1 MIEAVRSGESM
12 RSVSRRFKVALPTI
26 QRWIKRAEGRELDV
40 VDWSS
45 GASVPHRTRRTP
57 GFKEDWVIGIRHQLR
72 QYSDLGEFGAAA
84 IRREWLIQGLI
95 DPPAVRTIGRILER
109 RGALDG
115 QRRVRRRAPQPGWYL
130 PPLSLRHCELDSF
143 DVVEGLVI
151 EGGTEVRVL
160 NGISLHGGL
169 VASWPMSQLNTT
181 TVLEALGEHW
191 RSVGLPR
198 FAQFDNDTLFQG
210 NHQFADS
217 IGRVIR
223 LCLSLKVTPVFAPPQ
238 EIGFQAAIESFN
250 GHWQTKV
257 WERFHHNS
265 LADLQARSL
274 RYVQAHRRRSAA
286 RIETAPARMPFPAQ
300 WRWNDRAP
308 LNGGTLIY
316 IRRTNDRGQV
326 NLLGHRFDVQSIW
339 THRLVRCEVN
349 LDTHTIYFFALRRFE
364 PNVQPL
370 LNEVHYE
377 PKQKWLTSRH
387 PSIDTSLNRS

>member
-1 MIEAVRSGESM
+1 M
-12 RSVSRRFKVALPTI
+12 
-26 QRWIKRAEGRELDV
+26 
-40 VDWSS
+40 
-45 GASVPHRTRRTP
+45 
-57 GFKEDWVIGIRHQLR
+57 R
-72 QYSDLGEFGAAA
+72 QYSNLGEFGAAA
-84 IRREWLIQGLI
+84 IRREWLIQGLT

-130 PPLSLRHCELDSF
+130 PSLALRHCELDSF

-160 NGISLHGGL
+160 NGVSLHGGL
-169 VASWPMSQLNTT
+169 VASWPMSKLNTT

-238 EIGFQAAIESFN
+238 ETGFQAAIESFN

-257 WERFHHNS
+257 WQRFHHNS

-274 RYVQAHRRRSAA
+274 RYLQAHRRRSAA
-286 RIETAPARMPFPAQ
+286 RIEAAPARTQFPTQ
-300 WRWNDRAP
+300 WRWSDRAP
-308 LNGGTLIY
+308 LNGGTIIY
-316 IRRTNDRGQV
+316 IRRTDDHGQV
-326 NLLGHRFDVQSIW
+326 NLLGHRFNVQPTW

-349 LDTHTIYFFALRRFE
+349 LDSHTIYFFALRRFE
-364 PNVQPL
+364 PNLQPL

-377 PKQKWLTSRH
+377 PKQKWLTTRH

>member
-1 MIEAVRSGESM
+1 MVEAIHGGASM
-12 RSVSRRFKVALPTI
+12 RSVARQFSVSLPTV
-26 QRWIKRAEGRELDV
+26 QRWFRRAKGFALDE
-40 VDWSS
+40 VDWTPR
-45 GASVPHRTRRTP
+45 ASIPHKTRRIP
-57 GFKEDWVIGIRHQLR
+57 AFKEDWVLGIRHQLR
-72 QYSDLGEFGAAA
+72 EYSDLGEFGAAA
-84 IRREWLIQGLI
+84 IRHEWLIQGLT
-95 DPPAVRTIGRILER
+95 DPPAIRTIGRILER

-115 QRRVRRRAPQPGWYL
+115 QRRVRRRAPLLGWYL
-130 PPLSLRHCELDSF
+130 PQLASRHCELDSF

-160 NGISLHGGL
+160 NGVSLHGGL
-169 VASWPMSQLNTT
+169 VASWPLSKLNTT
-181 TVLEALGEHW
+181 TILEALGEHW
-191 RSVGLPR
+191 RAVGLPR

-223 LCLSLKVTPVFAPPQ
+223 LCLSLEVTPVFAPPQ
-238 EIGFQAAIESFN
+238 ETGFQAAIESFN
-250 GHWQTKV
+250 GHWQAKV

-274 RYVQAHRRRSAA
+274 RYIQAHRRRSAN
-286 RIETAPARMPFPAQ
+286 RIETAPPRVNFPTQ
-300 WRWNDRAP
+300 WRWDDRAP
-308 LNGGTLIY
+308 LNGGTIIY

-326 NLLGHRFDVQSIW
+326 SLLGHRFDVQPTW

-349 LDTHTIYFFALRRFE
+349 LNTHTIYFFALRRFE

-377 PKQKWLTSRH
+377 LKQNCLTSRH
-387 PSIDTSLNRS
+387 PSIDTPLNQS

>member
-1 MIEAVRSGESM
+1 MVEAVRSGESM
-12 RSVSRRFKVALPTI
+12 RSAARRFNVALPTI
-26 QRWIKRAEGRELDV
+26 QRWVKRAEGCELDAA
-40 VDWSS
+40 DWSS
-45 GASVPHRTRRTP
+45 RASVPHRTRRTP
-57 GFKEDWVIGIRHQLR
+57 VFKEDWVIGIRHQLR
-72 QYSDLGEFGAAA
+72 QYSNLGEFGAAA
-84 IRREWLIQGLI
+84 IRREWLIQGLT

-130 PPLSLRHCELDSF
+130 PSLALRHCELDSF

-160 NGISLHGGL
+160 TGVSLHGGL
-169 VASWPMSQLNTT
+169 VASWPMSKLNTT

-238 EIGFQAAIESFN
+238 ETGFQAAIESFN

-257 WERFHHNS
+257 CNVSTTIHW
-265 LADLQARSL
+265 
-274 RYVQAHRRRSAA
+274 
-286 RIETAPARMPFPAQ
+286 
-300 WRWNDRAP
+300 
-308 LNGGTLIY
+308 LIY
-316 IRRTNDRGQV
+316 
-326 NLLGHRFDVQSIW
+326 
-339 THRLVRCEVN
+339 RLVR
-349 LDTHTIYFFALRRFE
+349 FATFKRIADDQPRASRR
-364 PNVQPL
+364 PQ
-370 LNEVHYE
+370 HA
-377 PKQKWLTSRH
+377 
-387 PSIDTSLNRS
+387 RSFRLSGAGVIGHLSTAELSSTFAVPMTMGK

>member
-1 MIEAVRSGESM
+1 MVEAVRSGESM
-12 RSVSRRFKVALPTI
+12 RSAAQRLNVALPTI
-26 QRWIKRAEGRELDV
+26 QRWVKRAKGRDLDDA
-40 VDWSS
+40 DWSS
-45 GASVPHRTRRTP
+45 RASVPHRTRRTP

-115 QRRVRRRAPQPGWYL
+115 KRRVRRRAPQAGWYL
-130 PPLSLRHCELDSF
+130 PPLALGHCELDSF

-160 NGISLHGGL
+160 NGVSLHGGL
-169 VASWPMSQLNTT
+169 VASWPMSKLNTT

-223 LCLSLKVTPVFAPPQ
+223 LCLSLQVTPVFAPPQ
-238 EIGFQAAIESFN
+238 ETGFQAAISTTI
-250 GHWQTKV
+250 HW
-257 WERFHHNS
+257 
-265 LADLQARSL
+265 
-274 RYVQAHRRRSAA
+274 
-286 RIETAPARMPFPAQ
+286 
-300 WRWNDRAP
+300 
-308 LNGGTLIY
+308 LIY
-316 IRRTNDRGQV
+316 RLAPFATFKRIADDRP
-326 NLLGHRFDVQSIW
+326 L
-339 THRLVRCEVN
+339 
-349 LDTHTIYFFALRRFE
+349 ALRRPQHACHFRLSGAGMTACPSTAE
-364 PNVQPL
+364 PSFTFAVPMTMD
-370 LNEVHYE
+370 
-377 PKQKWLTSRH
+377 KSIFSAIALTFNPPGLTAWFVVR
-387 PSIDTSLNRS
+387 